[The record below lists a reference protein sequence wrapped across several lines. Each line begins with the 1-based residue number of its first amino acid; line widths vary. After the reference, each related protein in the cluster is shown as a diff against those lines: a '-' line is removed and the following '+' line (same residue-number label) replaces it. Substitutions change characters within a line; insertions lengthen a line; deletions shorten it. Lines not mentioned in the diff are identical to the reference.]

1 MHRTACRLKWL
12 APTDLF
18 IEFGAETGNGDA
30 FPGTRS
36 TGNSLNGTTLFAH
49 VGGDIGDSIGWRAG
63 LSWVDLDAVDRT
75 YDDVDSLGN
84 AVTNAFTGSSQTW
97 IVDATMKWSPGGDA
111 RRNSIKLQAEYMQRE
126 EDGAL
131 AYDVTGAAFAGTY
144 RSRQDAWYAQGV
156 YQFTPRWRAGLRYDG
171 LDAGPTHIGLVKS
184 GVLTLADFPSLEP
197 ATPGRVSLM
206 VDWNPS
212 EFTRL
217 RAQYNW
223 DDARDTTTDEQWL
236 LQYIYAIGAHGAHK
250 F

>member
-75 YDDVDSLGN
+75 YDDLDSLGN

-97 IVDATMKWSPGGDA
+97 IADATMKWSPGGDA

-171 LDAGPTHIGLVKS
+171 LDAG
-184 GVLTLADFPSLEP
+184 ADAHRPGAKP
-197 ATPGRVSLM
+197 ACSRSRIFRRSNPRRRVAS
-206 VDWNPS
+206 
-212 EFTRL
+212 R
-217 RAQYNW
+217 
-223 DDARDTTTDEQWL
+223 
-236 LQYIYAIGAHGAHK
+236 
-250 F
+250 